1 MGHTCCMNDTAI
13 EDIDGV
19 TCGECGNPVTLTE
32 SQTRL
37 RSKASMVLTGACSD
51 GHAVEVEVTQL

>member
-1 MGHTCCMNDTAI
+1 MNDTAI

-37 RSKASMVLTGACSD
+37 RSGKASMVLTGACSD